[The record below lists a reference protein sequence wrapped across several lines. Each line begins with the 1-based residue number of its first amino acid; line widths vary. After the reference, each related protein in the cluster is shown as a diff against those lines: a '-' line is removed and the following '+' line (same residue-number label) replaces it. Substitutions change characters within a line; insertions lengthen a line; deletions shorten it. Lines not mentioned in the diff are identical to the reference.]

1 MSNHGQIL
9 ERYTFPNWIR
19 VVSRLALAPKLKQRK
34 TMPSAVIPV
43 MEFLANPEDGQGMV
57 LLWFDNTSKVL
68 FNLRW
73 YS

>member
-1 MSNHGQIL
+1 MLSGMMPVIIL
-9 ERYTFPNWIR
+9 P
-19 VVSRLALAPKLKQRK
+19 ALK
-34 TMPSAVIPV
+34 
-43 MEFLANPEDGQGMV
+43 FLANPEDSQGMV